1 MTHTP
6 DLQQR
11 NQLRRAMR
19 HNRRALSPL
28 QQKQASRR
36 LFSLLSRQSFFL
48 RAKRIA
54 LYLAN
59 DGEID
64 PQLLIKKAQQMGKT
78 CYLPVLQP
86 LVTNRLWFVRYDQK
100 TPMTQNRFGISEP
113 KIKNFGNR
121 KENRCAAKQLDLVLL
136 PLVAF
141 DPKGGR
147 MGMGGGFYDRTFA
160 FMRQHR
166 AAKPTLIGL
175 AHECQKVEALPIASW
190 DIPLHAVVSDRAIY
204 QPEKK

>member
-1 MTHTP
+1 MTIST
-6 DLQQR
+6 DLNQR

-28 QQKQASRR
+28 QQKQAAER
-36 LFSLLSRQSFFL
+36 LFRLLIRQPFFL

-54 LYLAN
+54 LYLAS

-64 PQLLIKKAQQMGKT
+64 PQLLIQKAQQMGKT

-86 LVTNRLWFVRYDQK
+86 LVTNRLWFVRYDK
-100 TPMTQNRFGISEP
+100 RTPMGKNRFGISEP

-121 KENRCAAKQLDLVLL
+121 KQNRCTAKQLDLVLL

-141 DPKGGR
+141 DPAGGR

-160 FMRQHR
+160 FMRQHI
-166 AAKPTLIGL
+166 AGKPVLVGL
-175 AHECQKVEALPIASW
+175 AHECQKVDKLPIASW
-190 DIPLHAVVSDRAIY
+190 DIPLHAVASDQALY
-204 QPEKK
+204 VA